1 MRNRTY
7 PNLMAE
13 MSRIGLS
20 QGAVADE
27 LYINKGTMS
36 AKLNHP
42 QRLLLREAI
51 LIRDHF
57 FPDMTLDYLFD
68 TLDTADTAS
77 PEKAGGGDRQ

>member
-1 MRNRTY
+1 MRKRTY

-20 QGAVADE
+20 QGAVADK

-68 TLDTADTAS
+68 TLDTVDTAS
-77 PEKAGGGDRQ
+77 PKKAGEGDRQ

>member
-51 LIRDHF
+51 L